1 MFRLQNLPKLVMF
14 FNPNIPTVEFQQLLE
29 TDSEKRIASIH
40 GNFLPSFA
48 SYHTLRL
55 QKRGFLYE
63 TGYLRGFK
71 FSSNVLHVFFRF
83 LSQSIDC
90 EYNSLDFEGQTKSI
104 SKTKSSQMRWKTYI
118 HAYKPGGA
126 ASRASATQNVL
137 FVVGVIFA
145 LVKSRFRRCIW
156 WNFPFIP
163 SLCR

>member
-1 MFRLQNLPKLVMF
+1 MF
-14 FNPNIPTVEFQQLLE
+14 FNPHIPTVEFQQLLE
-29 TDSEKRIASIH
+29 TDPEKRIASIH

-63 TGYLRGFK
+63 KGYLRGFK

-126 ASRASATQNVL
+126 ASRASANQNVL
-137 FVVGVIFA
+137 LPTSHPSEDARMARRQQNRAARLGNRQ
-145 LVKSRFRRCIW
+145 KNSR
-156 WNFPFIP
+156 
-163 SLCR
+163 SS